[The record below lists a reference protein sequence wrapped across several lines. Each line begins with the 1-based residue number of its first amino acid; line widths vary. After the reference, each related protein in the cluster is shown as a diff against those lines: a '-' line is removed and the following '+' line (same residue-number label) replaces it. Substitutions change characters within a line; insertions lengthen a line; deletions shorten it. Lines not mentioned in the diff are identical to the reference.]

1 MTPSSSNARPSPLR
15 PEDTLLDLQAFGAGY
30 GPSPVLQEVDWVVR
44 AGELWAVLG
53 PNGTGKSTLLRG
65 VLGVLPWTRGALRL
79 LGRERGEWEAR
90 ALARNVAWVPQTFE
104 PVEGFSGLELVLM
117 GRSPHLG
124 LWGLT
129 SAGDEVLA
137 REVLEELG
145 VAYLAERSCEAMSG
159 GERRMLL
166 LARGLV
172 QQPRLLLLDEPTAF
186 LDVAH
191 QVGALERVRVRV
203 EAGLGAVAV
212 LHEVNLAAAFATHVL
227 LLREG
232 RVLAQG
238 LAADVLQRE
247 RLEVLYGVPMEMA
260 SAPSGAR
267 LFAPRARWTAGRG

>member
-1 MTPSSSNARPSPLR
+1 V
-15 PEDTLLDLQAFGAGY
+15 DTLLSLQNLSAGY
-30 GPSPVLQEVDWVVR
+30 GPVPVLQGVDWSVR

-65 VLGVLPWTRGALRL
+65 VLGGGPWARGGIRL

-90 ALARNVAWVPQTFE
+90 ALAQRVAWVPQTFE
-104 PVEGFSGLELVLM
+104 SVEGFRGLELVLM

-129 SAGDEVLA
+129 SARDEALA
-137 REVLEELG
+137 RAVLEELG
-145 VAYLAERSCEAMSG
+145 VAALAERPFEALSG

-172 QQPRLLLLDEPTAF
+172 QEPALLLLDEPTAF

-191 QVGALERVRVRV
+191 QVGALERVRARV

-212 LHEVNLAAAFATHVL
+212 LHDVNLAAAFATHAL

-238 LAADVLQRE
+238 PVAQVLERE
-247 RLEVLYGVPMEMA
+247 RLETLYGVPLEMA

-267 LFAPRARWTAGRG
+267 LFAPRAGPASARS